1 MPSSVAHT
9 PVLELK
15 GNLLTLMILYV
26 YDSDKA
32 LIERQFTEKI
42 APAKNFFK
50 NAPVVID
57 LHAVQNHDDSVDLLH
72 LVDLS
77 RKSGLIPVGVRG
89 GNPQQQDMALDL
101 ALGIMPDTKPIA
113 SKTEPPQEEATA
125 PAIKDKIVAVPVR
138 SGQQVAALK
147 GDLVVLST
155 VNPGAE
161 IIAGKNIH
169 VYGALRG
176 RAVAGVHGYTEARI
190 FCRYF
195 DAELISIAGQYQLN
209 EDFDAKVKGKAVHI
223 FLENDR
229 LKIQP
234 FEI

>member
-1 MPSSVAHT
+1 MPSSVTHT
-9 PVLELK
+9 RVIELK

-26 YDSDKA
+26 YDSDKI
-32 LIERQFTEKI
+32 LIERQFAEKI

-57 LHAVQNHDDSVDLLH
+57 LHALQNIDVPVDLAH

-77 RKSGLIPVGVRG
+77 RRSGLLPVGIRG
-89 GNPQQQDMALDL
+89 GNPQQHRMALDL
-101 ALGIMPDTKPIA
+101 ALGILPDTKPIA
-113 SKTEPPQEEATA
+113 SRTEPPEETTA
-125 PAIKDKIVAVPVR
+125 PAIKDKVITTPVR

-176 RAVAGVHGYTEARI
+176 RAVAGVHGYSEARI

-209 EDFDAKVKGKAVHI
+209 EDFDDKVRGKAVNI

-229 LKIQP
+229 LTIQP